1 MNIEKRY
8 AETFWTTGD
17 LEEALKGYY
26 GEDFKIT
33 EEKLTG
39 IMERI
44 QDRLLDSVT
53 EHGNDLLLT
62 LAIRA
67 LENKDEKAKQDT
79 LHRDRVRRVGERN
92 ELTEFVCGKA
102 NRQGGNLDE
111 HEKHDKRDA
120 PQLQ

>member
-8 AETFWTTGD
+8 AETFWTTWD

-67 LENKDEKAKQDT
+67 LENK
-79 LHRDRVRRVGERN
+79 GE
-92 ELTEFVCGKA
+92 
-102 NRQGGNLDE
+102 
-111 HEKHDKRDA
+111 
-120 PQLQ
+120 

>member
-8 AETFWTTGD
+8 AETFWTIWD

-33 EEKLTG
+33 EKKLTG

-44 QDRLLDSVT
+44 QDQLLDDVIQL
-53 EHGNDLLLT
+53 GNDNMLA

-67 LENKDEKAKQDT
+67 LENK
-79 LHRDRVRRVGERN
+79 GE
-92 ELTEFVCGKA
+92 
-102 NRQGGNLDE
+102 
-111 HEKHDKRDA
+111 
-120 PQLQ
+120 